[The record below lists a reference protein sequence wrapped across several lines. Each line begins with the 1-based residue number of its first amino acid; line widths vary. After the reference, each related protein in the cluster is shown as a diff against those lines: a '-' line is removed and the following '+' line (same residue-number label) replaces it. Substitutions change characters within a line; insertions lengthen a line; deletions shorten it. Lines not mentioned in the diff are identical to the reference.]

1 MFKIYVNWERPIPL
15 FDLVS
20 LAYCCYFL
28 FWEERDIKFKQNTY
42 LSLILIEVG
51 YEK

>member
-1 MFKIYVNWERPIPL
+1 MWIERDQYHFLIL
-15 FDLVS
+15 FLLHIV
-20 LAYCCYFL
+20 AIFL